1 MRIEIEDGG
10 VESLAAELRQ
20 RSSEVAELAAQLAR
34 TTGQALSGMPGGG
47 AAGNFEQMAA
57 QWQAQLFR
65 VSNALDNIAGAAEV
79 ALGSYKETDRASMP
93 ATGR

>member
-1 MRIEIEDGG
+1 MRIEVDSSG

-34 TTGQALSGMPGGG
+34 ATGQALSGMPGGS
-47 AAGNFEQMAA
+47 AAGSFEHMAA
-57 QWQAQLFR
+57 EWQAQLFR

-79 ALGSYKETDRASMP
+79 AVRSSQETDQASMP
-93 ATGR
+93 ASGR